1 MSVSKHN
8 LWKRKKNGVL
18 KLVRSHKMWLE
29 RRKHRMRI
37 KNGEDVVHND
47 MIKNKTPLTK
57 PKVTTTKKTTGSQ
70 KRTQVG
76 KRV

>member
-29 RRKHRMRI
+29 RKKHRMRI
-37 KNGEDVVHND
+37 KNGEDTINQDV
-47 MIKNKTPLTK
+47 IKNNTHTNK
-57 PKVTTTKKTTGSQ
+57 PKVTTSKSTAGSQ

>member
-18 KLVRSHKMWLE
+18 KLVRSNKMWLE
-29 RRKHRMRI
+29 RRKHRLRMKDDELTINKESI
-37 KNGEDVVHND
+37 KTDTHT
-47 MIKNKTPLTK
+47 NKT
-57 PKVTTTKKTTGSQ
+57 KVTTTKKTAGSQ